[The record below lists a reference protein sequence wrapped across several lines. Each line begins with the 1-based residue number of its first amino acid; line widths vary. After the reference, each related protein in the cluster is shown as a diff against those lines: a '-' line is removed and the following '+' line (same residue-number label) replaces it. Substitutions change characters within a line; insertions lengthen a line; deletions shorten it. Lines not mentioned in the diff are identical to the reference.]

1 MKGGAAMKRRE
12 FLKRLEAAGFKF
24 KRHGGDHDI
33 YVRGKER
40 ESVPRHGDI
49 DEDLAKTIFKR
60 RGA

>member
-1 MKGGAAMKRRE
+1 MKRRE

-33 YVRGKER
+33 YVRRKER